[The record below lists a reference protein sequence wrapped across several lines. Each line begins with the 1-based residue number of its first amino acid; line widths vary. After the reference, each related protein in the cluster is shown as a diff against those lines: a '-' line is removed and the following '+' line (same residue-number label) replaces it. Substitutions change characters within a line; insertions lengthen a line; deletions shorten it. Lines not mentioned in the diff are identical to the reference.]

1 MSNKIPGYGA
11 AAGNGLLT
19 RCAMLAFAIGVSS
32 LVVGCSGDDDDDNS
46 ASAQLRVIHGSPDA
60 PPVNIKIDGEVSIS
74 DLGYAESTGYVSVEA
89 SVPYDIA
96 VEGIIPGGNQDVI
109 TVDDFEL
116 AEGDR
121 TTVIAVDAVADIEP
135 LVVSES
141 AAEPG
146 SDEVGVTV
154 VHASPAADGAT
165 ATVDVYVTDPSTD
178 INSAA
183 PALSF
188 AYREDVDAGTLP
200 AGMVRVRATVGGTKT
215 VVYDSGSVDLGP
227 FAGQQ
232 LMIVAL
238 DTTTPTTQAASP
250 VKLLVATD
258 SAALVLYDANTATG
272 ARVIHASPD
281 AGSVAGGPV
290 EVFASSSALPTSPT
304 ELIDAFAYAD
314 IVPAADT
321 HVAVPAGD
329 YVFDVAPDTDTIGDS
344 VYTSDAT
351 TLEQGAE
358 YTLVAAGRVASS
370 PAFTLLASAD
380 NSRSIATQASV
391 KVMHAA
397 PAAGTVEVYVTGAG
411 DFSVADVENGLAG
424 DPLLSNFEFG
434 DITDYVSVE
443 PGNYDVRVVAGGV
456 VAINI
461 EALNLA
467 AGSVSTVV
475 ARGPIEP
482 SGTPDDFSVILLT
495 N

>member
-1 MSNKIPGYGA
+1 MKEKLLGYGA
-11 AAGNGLLT
+11 ARGNGLFART
-19 RCAMLAFAIGVSS
+19 AMLAFAIGVSS
-32 LVVGCSGDDDDDNS
+32 LVAGCSGDDDDDDS
-46 ASAQLRVIHGSPDA
+46 PSAQLRVIHGSPDA
-60 PPVNIKIDGEVSIS
+60 PPVNIKVDGEVAIS
-74 DLGYAESTGYVSVEA
+74 DLDYAESTGYVSVEA
-89 SVPYDIA
+89 LVPYDIA

-121 TTVIAVDAVADIEP
+121 TTVIAVDPVADIEP

-141 AAEPG
+141 AAEPAG
-146 SDEVGVTV
+146 DEVALTV

-165 ATVDVYVTDPSTD
+165 ATVDVYVTEPSTD
-178 INSAA
+178 ISTVG

-188 AYREDVDAGTLP
+188 AYKESVDAGALA
-200 AGMVRVRATVGGTKT
+200 AGVVRIRATVGDTKT
-215 VVYDSGSVDLGP
+215 VVYDSGSVDLAP

-258 SAALVLYDANTATG
+258 SAELVLLDTNTASG
-272 ARVIHASPD
+272 ARVVHASPD
-281 AGSVAGGPV
+281 ADSVAGPV
-290 EVFASSSALPTSPT
+290 EVFATSSALPVSPT
-304 ELIDAFAYAD
+304 ELIDAFAYTEVVPGAD
-314 IVPAADT
+314 S

-344 VYTSDAT
+344 VYTSPSI
-351 TLEQGAE
+351 TLDQGGE
-358 YTLVAAGRVASS
+358 YTVVAAGRVANS
-370 PAFTLLASAD
+370 PAFTLLATAD
-380 NSRSIATQASV
+380 NSRAVATQASV
-391 KVMHAA
+391 KVVHAA

-411 DFSVADVENGLAG
+411 DFSVDDVENGLAG
-424 DPLLSNFEFG
+424 DPLLADFAFA
-434 DITDYVSVE
+434 DITDYVPVA
-443 PGNYDVRVVAGGV
+443 PGDYDIRVVAGGV

-461 EALNLA
+461 EGLNLA

-475 ARGPIEP
+475 ARGPNEP
-482 SGTPDDFSVILLT
+482 NGTPDDFNVILLT